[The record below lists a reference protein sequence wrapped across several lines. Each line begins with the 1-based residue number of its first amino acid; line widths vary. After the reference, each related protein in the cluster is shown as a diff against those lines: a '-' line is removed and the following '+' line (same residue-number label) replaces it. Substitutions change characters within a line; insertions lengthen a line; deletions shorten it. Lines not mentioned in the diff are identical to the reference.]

1 MWKKGDFYG
10 VVAQA
15 RNMVPGFEEGYRKFE
30 QQVVLR
36 GLSKGL
42 LENYGRNVAHL
53 ALHFG
58 RCPEFI
64 SVEEINCYLYHKAVD
79 EKWCESYIKHTVF
92 GVRMWL
98 RMSGKDEVA
107 IRIPVMKKSYLLP
120 EALSKGECKE
130 LFKAPKS
137 FKHRFLLAFTYST
150 GMRLNELRFVNPHCS
165 FSLPKD

>member
-36 GLSKGL
+36 RLSKGL

-64 SVEEINCYLYHKAVD
+64 SIEEINCYLYHKAP
-79 EKWCESYIKHTVF
+79 KFKFNKGLNRHS
-92 GVRMWL
+92 
-98 RMSGKDEVA
+98 A
-107 IRIPVMKKSYLLP
+107 IAS
-120 EALSKGECKE
+120 
-130 LFKAPKS
+130 
-137 FKHRFLLAFTYST
+137 
-150 GMRLNELRFVNPHCS
+150 
-165 FSLPKD
+165 